1 MSGMTSVMDDHAE
14 ELSDYRVLLA
24 CIRKRLESY
33 GLIDA
38 LQSLEQLDH
47 AILQAIVEQE
57 PEGRTIN

>member
-1 MSGMTSVMDDHAE
+1 MSGTTSVMDDHAE

-24 CIRKRLESY
+24 CIRKRLKSY
-33 GLIDA
+33 GMIDA

-57 PEGRTIN
+57 PGSRTIN

>member
-1 MSGMTSVMDDHAE
+1 MHAAASLLDDHAE

-33 GLIDA
+33 GMIDA

-57 PEGRTIN
+57 PQLRTIN

>member
-1 MSGMTSVMDDHAE
+1 MYAAASLLDDHAE

-33 GLIDA
+33 GMIDA

-57 PEGRTIN
+57 PQLRTLN

>member
-1 MSGMTSVMDDHAE
+1 MSATISPMDDHAE
-14 ELSDYRVLLA
+14 ELSDYRVLLG

-33 GLIDA
+33 GMIDA

-57 PEGRTIN
+57 PESRTIN